1 MLLLLSICL
10 IVQVQSLKVLHNP
23 RYLSTSNSNNKVRL
37 SIHNSRS
44 DRVTICYAAVDSSN
58 PESAGG
64 SSLDSSIAKVK
75 SFTASSLY
83 SAIESVIVFGLVS
96 AIDGGFSGDWSKF
109 GLISADLEETIRN
122 AVTNV
127 GLFHIVCG
135 IAAAGVAKNQQLPI
149 APSVF
154 HTLLI
159 GGLGLFRV
167 IMQTEETALRFPTVY
182 QAKQSLANLFAGKY
196 DAVVVNTQIDDLIN
210 NNACVMF
217 SFRSCP
223 YCIKAKDLLINQLG
237 ATVEVLELDQDKAIG
252 YPIRAELGKRTGRTS
267 VPSIWID
274 GQFIGGCDDGPS
286 TLTVPTVTKVD
297 TSKLT
302 EEKKIDPPLDF
313 FASLLQSFGSL
324 TVQSKST
331 ATASATKVEKLLVS
345 VSTKSGKGGV
355 MALYEEGILQTLLA
369 EANAI

>member
-1 MLLLLSICL
+1 MSIMLMLLSICL
-10 IVQVQSLKVLHNP
+10 IVQVQSLKVLHSSS
-23 RYLSTSNSNNKVRL
+23 YLSTSNSNNKVRL
-37 SIHNSRS
+37 S
-44 DRVTICYAAVDSSN
+44 TICYAAVDSSN

-64 SSLDSSIAKVK
+64 FSLDSSIVKVK
-75 SFTASSLY
+75 AFTASSLY

-109 GLISADLEETIRN
+109 GLISADLEETIRD

-196 DAVVVNTQIDDLIN
+196 DAVVVNTQIDDLIR

-286 TLTVPTVTKVD
+286 TLTVPTVAKVD

-302 EEKKIDPPLDF
+302 QEKKIDPPLDF

-324 TVQSKST
+324 TVQSKSA
-331 ATASATKVEKLLVS
+331 ATAASVTKVEKLLVS

-369 EANAI
+369 EAKAI